1 VNSFIKEV
9 NTMALMHWTPMDNLA
24 SFQHEMNRM
33 FDQFF
38 RGGNGHETG
47 ATVGAWTPA
56 VDIHETDD
64 GYVLKAELPG
74 VSKDDVS
81 IDMHQNTLTLSGQ
94 RKYESAVKDEHY
106 HRVERAY
113 GTFRRSFVLP
123 AKVDQDQVQAT
134 FKDGVLEL
142 HLPKSEAAK
151 PKHIAIN
158 G

>member
-1 VNSFIKEV
+1 MNAFIKEV
-9 NTMALMHWTPMDNLA
+9 NTMALVRWTPMGNLA

-33 FDQFF
+33 FDQLV
-38 RGGNGHETG
+38 RGGNGDEAG
-47 ATVGAWTPA
+47 STVGAWSPA
-56 VDIHETDD
+56 VDIHETED

-74 VSKDDVS
+74 INKDDVR
-81 IDMHQNTLTLSGQ
+81 IDIHEHTLTLSGQ
-94 RKYESAVKDEHY
+94 RQYESAVKDEHY

-123 AKVDQDQVQAT
+123 AMVDQDKVQAT
-134 FKDGVLEL
+134 YKDGVLEL

-151 PKHIAIN
+151 PKRIAIN